1 MKVNAIQTQIDS
13 YHAHHSKSAAQ
24 HQIILDFIAS
34 EFNVFDWSINE
45 LAHAMSWRH
54 STLSARLNEML
65 KSKQLVECE
74 HRKDRYSNVMCRPVC
89 LATKQ
94 LELFH

>member
-1 MKVNAIQTQIDS
+1 MKIAQIETAIDS
-13 YHAHHSKSAAQ
+13 FHAHHSKSAVQ
-24 HQIILDFIAS
+24 HQLILDFIAS

-45 LAHAMSWRH
+45 LAHAMGWRH

-65 KSKQLVECE
+65 KLKLIVEAPR
-74 HRKDRYSNVMCRPVC
+74 RKDRYSNVMCRPIA